1 MQYFKKALELSLKL
15 AVALALLYVVLV
27 LGFVWWHCYKSPLKA
42 GANGPLDAYRHT
54 FASAVVS
61 YTTSPKVVV
70 LVSSI
75 MEYKNRPA
83 NLMDKH
89 NNAIGV
95 HIGQQVKSLDDID
108 ALVVTKVK
116 NGTVNATDSMQVTW
130 LPPRYWG
137 RGFLW

>member
-1 MQYFKKALELSLKL
+1 MRYFKKSLELVFKL
-15 AVALALLYVVLV
+15 ILALGLLYVVLV
-27 LGFVWWHCYKSPLKA
+27 LGFVWWHCYQSPLKA

-61 YTTSPKVVV
+61 YTTSPKVVK
-70 LVSSI
+70 LVSKV

-89 NNAIGV
+89 NNAIGM

-108 ALVVTKVK
+108 VLVVAKVK
-116 NGTVNATDSMQVTW
+116 NGAVNAVDRMQITW
-130 LPPRYWG
+130 LPPQYWG